1 MRRRT
6 FLAQAMTMAAAG
18 ATSFAPLAAVGRPK
32 VKITDVQVKRVR
44 VIKELGTLPV
54 LPGSRTPGRAYRVG
68 GDTVTVITTDS
79 GLTGIAQGVSPAMLT
94 VARQRL
100 IGADPLDVQQLAVGL
115 YSLAGGFNPTFGGA
129 NIEIALWDLAGKVLE
144 IPLYRLW
151 GGRDGKLMPY
161 ASQWTT
167 GTPEE
172 RARMAQTVREKNW
185 RAIKFRA
192 HFQTINDDVAV
203 VEQTRKLMGK
213 DFIITVDANQAGE
226 APDGSNQGEAH
237 WDYSRALA
245 TAREY
250 ERLGVYWLEEPLPRW
265 DFDQLAKLNHAV
277 NVRLAGGEGSRGVH
291 EYLGMLEKDSL
302 SIIQFE
308 VCLIG
313 PSLARQVATLA
324 GAYDKPC
331 VSHAGFGPGVICA
344 GHMNA
349 SLQNAVFLGPTRG
362 AGPTWELIHEPPVID
377 IEQMWTIYENPPHLD
392 KDGYMQ
398 LPDAPGLG
406 VTIRPDLL
414 QDA

>member
-1 MRRRT
+1 MRRRK

-18 ATSFAPLAAVGRPK
+18 AFSVAPLAAAGRPK

-54 LPGSRTPGRAYRVG
+54 PPGSRTPGRPYRVG

-79 GLTGIAQGVSPAMLT
+79 GLTGIAQGVSPAMLAA
-94 VARQRL
+94 ARQRL

-115 YSLAGGFNPTFGGA
+115 YSLAGGFSPTFGGA

-277 NVRLAGGEGSRGVH
+277 NVRLAGGEGSREVH

-324 GAYDKPC
+324 AAYDKPC

-362 AGPTWELIHEPPVID
+362 VGPTWELIHEPPVID
-377 IEQMWTIYENPPHLD
+377 IEEMWTIYENPPRLD

>member
-18 ATSFAPLAAVGRPK
+18 AISFAPLAAAGRPK

-54 LPGSRTPGRAYRVG
+54 PPGSRTPGRAYRVG

-79 GLTGIAQGVSPAMLT
+79 GLTGIAQGVSPAMLAI
-94 VARQRL
+94 ARQRL

-115 YSLAGGFNPTFGGA
+115 YSLAGGFSPTFGGA

-144 IPLYRLW
+144 MPLYRLW

-265 DFDQLAKLNHAV
+265 DFDQLAKLSHAV

-324 GAYDKPC
+324 AAYDKPC

-344 GHMNA
+344 GHMNT

-377 IEQMWTIYENPPHLD
+377 IEEMWTIYENAPHLD